1 MILEVPFNAG
11 HSRCLCLYEYF
22 LHSWEDESKPM
33 ARPWLAAGQW
43 SKHVFQVSRQRC
55 SSCRDLRGHR
65 HNLLGRTLNIPETGG
80 CGCSV
85 PGGVQGQ
92 VGWGPGQPGLVL
104 DMELGSPA

>member
-1 MILEVPFNAG
+1 MRQSGWSLMILEVPFNAG

-80 CGCSV
+80 CG
-85 PGGVQGQ
+85 
-92 VGWGPGQPGLVL
+92 GLGRGRKGR
-104 DMELGSPA
+104 ERK